1 MGKAQT
7 NTTALDKYDGV
18 EVALEL
24 LSFAGGENTISEDQA
39 VKINE
44 ARVGIVTGKQIGR
57 AHV

>member
-44 ARVGIVTGKQIGR
+44 ARVVTNWESPS
-57 AHV
+57 VS